1 MCIINKRYIFSIAF
15 IAVLFALIMLN
26 ITVLSYAN
34 STDKTYIDKTR
45 IAEGKFDM
53 LYHVDKDMA
62 QGGCYIEDGL
72 FVFCY
77 CSNNSDNLILRCFDI
92 NTLEFVWEKT
102 INGGAHGNAIC
113 FRPKDRKLYIADCFS
128 FDSREVL
135 NNTISVLDY
144 DNIDAGI
151 TEVIVSPARGGIYSI
166 AYDRETDTFYSTNYR
181 GSKEGDA
188 NVLFSYEGI
197 FEEVKDEIRLDDFTT
212 RFSPVHSSQGVQCVT
227 DGIAYIPYYSPRP
240 IIAGYELPTG
250 RLLFAELIPKAIDG
264 IENGEIESI
273 IYNEDDKTIIV
284 FTSTSILRY
293 DGVTSAAR
301 VFNAA
306 YRYIEYNYGL
316 HQ

>member
-1 MCIINKRYIFSIAF
+1 MRIKKRFVFIPAFFALLGLIMVYF
-15 IAVLFALIMLN
+15 IAPSDA
-26 ITVLSYAN
+26 AGAQ
-34 STDKTYIDKTR
+34 KTYIDKTR

-53 LYHVDKDMA
+53 LYHMDRDTA

-77 CSNNSDNLILRCFDI
+77 CSNDSDDLILRCFDI

-102 INGGAHGNAIC
+102 INDGAHGNAIC

-135 NNTISVLDY
+135 KNTVSVVDY
-144 DNIDAGI
+144 DNIEAGI
-151 TEVIVSPARGGIYSI
+151 TEVIVPPARGEIYSI

-197 FEEVKDEIRLDDFTT
+197 FEEVKDEVSLDDFTV
-212 RFSPVHSSQGVQCVT
+212 RFSPTHSSQGVQCVS
-227 DGIAYIPYYSPRP
+227 DGIAYIPYYAPQP
-240 IIAGYELPTG
+240 IIAGYDLFTG
-250 RLLFAELIPKAIDG
+250 ELLFAEKIPRSINGKK
-264 IENGEIESI
+264 NGEIESVM
-273 IYNEDDKTIIV
+273 YSYDDKTITV
-284 FTSTSILRY
+284 LTTTSLLSY
-293 DGVTSAAR
+293 DGITSAEH

-306 YRYIEYNYGL
+306 YRYIEQNYGL
-316 HQ
+316 FP